1 MKLILRVAAMSAA
14 LLAAAGVAGCGG
26 SGSGGASNGGG
37 DGGGDASL
45 GSCLV
50 PGVPVALGIGARSNS
65 PEPIMTSAVKAA
77 MNSAINASQ
86 QVTVVRLDGDP
97 KVVYSQVYSPTGAN
111 TQSRKSDYNNYVDT
125 LNGVL
130 AGTTATTTDVRA
142 QVPQA
147 NVLEALA
154 IAAGEVG
161 PGGDVIIMDSGLQTT
176 SPLNFTTGLLA
187 DDPETITSF
196 LKNADELP
204 NLTGR
209 HLEFSGL
216 GWTAAPQQALSIADR
231 AKVGE
236 IWTDIAKA
244 AGASCVDLDPTPD
257 TNVAVL
263 RRPAVSVVV
272 PPPPPAAPVKCS
284 VTNLDDANNVGF
296 NFDSTTFRDPAGA
309 DATLSQLAKV
319 IISSGDSVTLTGG
332 TSSEGS
338 AAHNQQLS
346 LERAN
351 AVKAALVRMGV
362 AGGRIATYGD
372 GAHLPGRLNDRGS
385 NGPLLIGPA
394 IANRRVVAK
403 LTGNGCP
410 SA

>member
-1 MKLILRVAAMSAA
+1 MKLILRVAAISAA
-14 LLAAAGVAGCGG
+14 LLASAGVVGCGG
-26 SGSGGASNGGG
+26 SGSGGASNGGA
-37 DGGGDASL
+37 GGDASL
-45 GSCLV
+45 GSCLA
-50 PGVPVALGIGARSNS
+50 PDVPVALGIGARSNS
-65 PEPIMTSAVKAA
+65 PQPIMTSTVKAA
-77 MNSAINASQ
+77 MNSAINANQ
-86 QVTVVRLDGDP
+86 QVTVIRLDGDP
-97 KVVYSQVYSPTGAN
+97 KVVYSRAYSPTGAN
-111 TQSRKSDYNNYVDT
+111 TQSRKSDYNSYVNT
-125 LNGVL
+125 LNGIL
-130 AGTTATTTDVRA
+130 DGTTATTTDIRA

-196 LKNADELP
+196 LKNSDELP
-204 NLTGR
+204 DLTGR
-209 HLEFSGL
+209 HLEFAGL
-216 GWTAAPQQALSIADR
+216 GWTAAPQQALSIAYR
-231 AKVGE
+231 TKVGE

-257 TNVAVL
+257 TDAAVGG
-263 RRPAVSVVV
+263 RPAVSVVV

-296 NFDSTTFRDPAGA
+296 DFNSTTFRDPSGA
-309 DATLSQLAKV
+309 NATLSQLAKV

-338 AAHNQQLS
+338 AAHNLQLS

-351 AVKAALVRMGV
+351 AVKTALMRMGV
-362 AGGRIATYGD
+362 SGGRIATYGD
-372 GAHLPGRLNDRGS
+372 GAHLPGRLNDRGP
-385 NGPLLIGPA
+385 NGQLLIGPA